1 MEAWGTGMYQADI
14 AEDMKETFKEKITYG
29 KDGKKYEKEEL
40 IEEMIEEYRME
51 FEDKEERTTA
61 VLVLT
66 DLLWKEGIL
75 PEEIKKE
82 ALEIIDTKEDLKKW
96 ELNKKE
102 YRKREKILEKFK
114 AKLNGPMPEEKKRR
128 IKKKPEPYICEW
140 EVGDRIAYQ
149 LESEKAK
156 EMGLGGKY
164 LIVSIL
170 KKIKYGEDIIPVIR
184 VQLTPDKMIPK
195 TYKEMEECEYIITL
209 NALNIKYEFTFIIE
223 KKVKDRNRDKYE
235 YIGNMPIK
243 ERLPNEVFSSY
254 INMPLIF
261 WGMIEEKILKE
272 IEYHGT
278 TKNTKLDLQSVDLKY
293 CVGEKLRYEFFKRK
307 YEKIFGSIKEKSDL
321 SYIIKVYSAT
331 IEQNSHPLEGDEF
344 QTQPGKEET
353 IKAIEKVEKL
363 KKEALDKNNK
373 KQIEILEKIEKDLK
387 EYEEDGYRIL
397 PWWIKE
403 KQKKK

>member
-1 MEAWGTGMYQADI
+1 
-14 AEDMKETFKEKITYG
+14 
-29 KDGKKYEKEEL
+29 
-40 IEEMIEEYRME
+40 
-51 FEDKEERTTA
+51 
-61 VLVLT
+61 
-66 DLLWKEGIL
+66 
-75 PEEIKKE
+75 
-82 ALEIIDTKEDLKKW
+82 
-96 ELNKKE
+96 
-102 YRKREKILEKFK
+102 
-114 AKLNGPMPEEKKRR
+114 
-128 IKKKPEPYICEW
+128 
-140 EVGDRIAYQ
+140 
-149 LESEKAK
+149 
-156 EMGLGGKY
+156 MGLGGKY

-195 TYKEMEECEYIITL
+195 TYEEMEECEYIIAL

-223 KKVKDRNRDKYE
+223 KKATDRDGDKYE

-278 TKNTKLDLQSVDLKY
+278 TKNTKLDLQSIDLKY

-344 QTQPGKEET
+344 QTQPGKEEI

-363 KKEALDKNNK
+363 KKEVLDKNNK